1 MPDFDRH
8 TLAPG
13 NGSRRPT
20 SPMPRPLDFVI
31 GLSRL
36 PKVEDVPGPALI
48 LLTVEMARGTR
59 RPTRI
64 GALTDS
70 ALRGRLA
77 HFDQHSA
84 NEIAAVR
91 HALAKDEGRITVHET
106 WSGARDCIQFWQGF
120 TGSRIRAFAWLCVKC
135 GNNAEEKV
143 GGTVG
148 EQFALL
154 CKCGQVQ
161 QITVP
166 K

>member
-1 MPDFDRH
+1 MPDFDSQ
-8 TLAPG
+8 TPVPG
-13 NGSRRPT
+13 NLSRRPT
-20 SPMPRPLDFVI
+20 RPMPTPLELVI

-36 PKVEDVPGPALI
+36 PRVEDVPGPGLI
-48 LLTVEMARGTR
+48 RLTVGTARGATR
-59 RPTRI
+59 PAQI
-64 GALTDS
+64 GALTDA

-91 HALAKDEGRITVHET
+91 QALSKDEGRITVHET
-106 WSGARDCIQFWQGF
+106 WSGARSCLQFWQGF
-120 TGSRIRAFAWLCVKC
+120 TGSRIQPFTWLCVKC
-135 GNNAEEKV
+135 GNNVEEKV

-148 EQFALL
+148 EQFALR